1 MKISHSLKHDRW
13 YASRWFGTVTI
24 GILSTIGL
32 SHPAQADTLAQ
43 SAAAA
48 GLYNFSQRPTGADAT
63 TFQEAIAIGSPDHV
77 RASAFADAEFLSQN
91 GATGQ
96 NQSVSLASGSGPNY
110 RAAAQSEASIVG
122 RDFNVG
128 ANQSFSFDWA
138 STLFVNATSTNST
151 KERSSATGIFGFEI
165 YTRDPDNQLRLVD
178 TLDLFGR
185 DDQASNPL
193 FNFNATS
200 GFNVVKEQIANQFSL
215 LGRYSKH
222 VDRATQF
229 TVFELKHNEVSVAA
243 PEPAIAIAFVALG
256 VTARACK
263 RRRSV

>member
-13 YASRWFGTVTI
+13 YGRRWFGAVTI
-24 GILSTIGL
+24 GMLTTIGL

-48 GLYNFSQRPTGADAT
+48 GLYNFSQRPTAADAT
-63 TFQEAIAIGSPDHV
+63 TFQDAIAIGSPDHV
-77 RASAFADAEFLSQN
+77 RASAFANAEFLSQN

-96 NQSVSLASGSGPNY
+96 NQSVSLASGTGPNY

-122 RDFNVG
+122 RDFTVG

-138 STLFVNATSTNST
+138 STLFVNATSTNPSQ
-151 KERSSATGIFGFEI
+151 ERSAATGIFGFEI

-185 DDQASNPL
+185 DDQATNPL

-200 GFNVVKEQIANQFSL
+200 GFNVLKAQTANQFSL
-215 LGRYSKH
+215 QGRYSKF
-222 VDRATQF
+222 VDRTTQF

-243 PEPAIAIAFVALG
+243 PEPAMVIAFVALG
-256 VTARACK
+256 TTAFVRKRQRAA
-263 RRRSV
+263 